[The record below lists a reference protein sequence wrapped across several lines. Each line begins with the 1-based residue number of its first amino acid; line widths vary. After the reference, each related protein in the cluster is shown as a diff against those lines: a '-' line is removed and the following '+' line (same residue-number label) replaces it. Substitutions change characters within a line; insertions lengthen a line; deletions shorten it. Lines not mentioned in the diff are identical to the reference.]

1 MKNWIKAVIAVLIPL
16 LTGGISGYFTATSV
30 GTWYTQINKPTW
42 NPPNQIFAPVWTI
55 LYIMMG
61 IALFLIWKSNAN
73 AADKKKAIII
83 WSMQML
89 LNFLWSFIFFNQH
102 LIGLALADI
111 AGMWFFILITIFAF
125 AKINKTAAWL
135 LVPYIAWVSF
145 AGVLNFA
152 IWWLN

>member
-1 MKNWIKAVIAVLIPL
+1 M
-16 LTGGISGYFTATSV
+16 
-30 GTWYTQINKPTW
+30 
-42 NPPNQIFAPVWTI
+42 WTT

-61 IALFLIWKSNAN
+61 IALFLIWKSNAA
-73 AADKKKAIII
+73 AADKKKAIT
-83 WSMQML
+83 WWGMQML

-111 AGMWFFILITIFAF
+111 AGMWFFILFTIFAF

-145 AGVLNFA
+145 AGVLNYA
-152 IWWLN
+152 IWRLN

>member
-1 MKNWIKAVIAVLIPL
+1 MKNWIKSVIAVLIPL
-16 LTGGISGYFTATSV
+16 LTGGISGYFTATGV
-30 GTWYTQINKPTW
+30 GTWYIQINKPTW
-42 NPPNQIFAPVWTI
+42 NPPNQIFAPVWTT

-61 IALFLIWKSNAN
+61 IALFLIWKSNAD
-73 AADKKKAIII
+73 AVDKKKAITLWGI
-83 WSMQML
+83 QML

-111 AGMWFFILITIFAF
+111 VGMWLFILITIFAF

-145 AGVLNFA
+145 AGILNCA